1 MLGFVI
7 GVIVSGIGVYAA
19 TTITS
24 ANISYDNSKSGLT
37 STDLKG
43 AIDELYEKYEKSD
56 IRKQGNFVSAYT
68 YSTAS
73 STKCI
78 TGEEETCKKSTCY
91 KSKTSGSCK
100 AGDIIKYKVNDTDI
114 VTFHVM
120 YDNGSTLTMQSQ
132 KNTINN
138 TEWYKDD
145 DDNSK
150 GPLTVLPALE
160 KATKGWSN
168 VNNQTYT
175 MGSTDFN
182 GNAATRCYD
191 GGTRLICEGNQ
202 YTLPE
207 RIGKARMITAHEATS
222 FGCKKSENTCPI
234 WMYNYLYK
242 SNNYGGTQNDDST
255 YGNLRNEGYWT
266 MSSYGTN
273 FQGACLVLKS
283 GIWSASRVYE
293 TAYGARAVVV
303 VNK

>member
-1 MLGFVI
+1 
-7 GVIVSGIGVYAA
+7 
-19 TTITS
+19 
-24 ANISYDNSKSGLT
+24 
-37 STDLKG
+37 
-43 AIDELYEKYEKSD
+43 
-56 IRKQGNFVSAYT
+56 
-68 YSTAS
+68 
-73 STKCI
+73 
-78 TGEEETCKKSTCY
+78 
-91 KSKTSGSCK
+91 
-100 AGDIIKYKVNDTDI
+100 
-114 VTFHVM
+114 
-120 YDNGSTLTMQSQ
+120 TLTMQSQ

-207 RIGKARMITAHEATS
+207 RIGKARMITAHEAAKL
-222 FGCKKSENTCPI
+222 GCTESNKTCPI

-255 YGNLRNEGYWT
+255 YGNQKNYGYWT
-266 MSSYGTN
+266 MSSFVTN
-273 FQGACLVLKS
+273 THDAWHVYCTGGLD
-283 GIWSASRVYE
+283 GSAVTNS
-293 TAYGARAVVV
+293 AYGARAVVV